1 MFVRELNWKP
11 DLVIPIPLS
20 RGRLAQRGYNQVGVI
35 GKPLALA
42 LNLKYAPGALMRAR
56 ETRSQVGLTAMQRK
70 ENIQDAFRARASV
83 RGKCVLLLDDVAT
96 TTATLSSA
104 ARSLRQGGAS
114 RVLAVTVARALPHH
128 GLESA

>member
-11 DLVIPIPLS
+11 DVVIPIPLS

-35 GKPLALA
+35 GRPLALA
-42 LNLKYAPGALMRAR
+42 LNLKYVPGALMRAK
-56 ETRSQVGLTAMQRK
+56 ETRSQVGLTPVQRK
-70 ENIQDAFRARASV
+70 ENIQDAFRARVSV

-114 RVLAVTVARALPHH
+114 RVLAVTVARALPRH